1 MQLQGCFPNLDYC
14 FKMKTKYGSR
24 FYYTLRHGEDWML
37 ITESNQ
43 FSTPYKDLCT
53 LTTFRLMMLGQY
65 EEDLTLENED
75 MLT

>member
-1 MQLQGCFPNLDYC
+1 MQSNGCFPNLDYC
-14 FKMKTKYGSR
+14 FKMKTKYGSQ
-24 FYYTLRHGEDWML
+24 FYYTLQHGENLTL

-43 FSTPYKDLCT
+43 FSTPCKVLCT

-65 EEDLTLENED
+65 EEDLTMEKKD